1 MQGCWALELRQRLPV
16 QGCWQKRGK
25 RGHVRRGESTE
36 GLAALSLNPGGT
48 QSTTGVNASS
58 PASLHIARG
67 SGGRAL
73 VNYVLPQHGRPPG
86 VSDWR
91 GRARRILPAG
101 FSTAWH
107 SNIRAW
113 TKCEASP
120 VYRWAGTVS
129 HTSISQSAGTVIRGS
144 HTQAPQVSHT
154 LITVYCIGRHSH
166 TRKSHTPVSHKVP
179 AQSHTHVS
187 HTHSQSGRGCW

>member
-1 MQGCWALELRQRLPV
+1 M
-16 QGCWQKRGK
+16 
-25 RGHVRRGESTE
+25 
-36 GLAALSLNPGGT
+36 
-48 QSTTGVNASS
+48 
-58 PASLHIARG
+58 
-67 SGGRAL
+67 
-73 VNYVLPQHGRPPG
+73 NYVLPQHGRPPG

-107 SNIRAW
+107 SNISAW

-129 HTSISQSAGTVIRGS
+129 HTSISQSAATVIRGS

-187 HTHSQSGRGCW
+187 HTHSQSGRGCWWVHNNLTFCGGQKRKVRENPNKSWKIGLSLSRS